1 MIRTS
6 AASDARMGRAVLPA
20 MSNSGSGNQGIT
32 ATMVISSM
40 IGDVVSGMICDGA
53 SNRCVRGSDGIISDD
68 VDQSIANLCALAAGS
83 MRHTDM
89 QIIEIMAA
97 KAC

>member
-20 MSNSGSGNQGIT
+20 MSNSDSVNQGIT
-32 ATMVISSM
+32 ATMAISSM
-40 IGDVVSGMICDGA
+40 IVDVSGMICDGA
-53 SNRCVRGSDGIISDD
+53 STRCVRGSDGIVSDD